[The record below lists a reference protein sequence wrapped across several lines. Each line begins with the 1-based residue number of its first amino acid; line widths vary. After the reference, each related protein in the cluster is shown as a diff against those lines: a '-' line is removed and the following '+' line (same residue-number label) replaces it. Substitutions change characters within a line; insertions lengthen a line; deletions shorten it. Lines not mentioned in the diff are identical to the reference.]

1 MPEIRNLQP
10 FVQAV
15 RCGSFIAA
23 ATRLQVTPPAVS
35 KSIAAL
41 ERELGVRLFNRT
53 TRKLSLTSEGHQ
65 FFQRVAPLLAQ
76 LDEAVADVRRSP
88 EHPEGLIKV
97 STTPTFG
104 RHCLTPVI
112 AEFLQRFPLVEIDI
126 SYEEIPPSLVNDG
139 VDVSIQHARGRGTNH
154 VSRPLCSYP
163 LVLVASPGYLARKG
177 APKSPDELAEHDF
190 VGIRLP
196 FGLAEL
202 QLDRA
207 PGGARKGAT
216 RKDRNVVHHP
226 HRRLTVAG
234 QHDTSLIAALS
245 GAGITP
251 SAIPVVLPYLH
262 SGQLKI
268 VLPEYRV
275 RGDEAEGTVPRI
287 YVHYPHREYLP
298 AKVRVFV
305 DYLLEHFRAR
315 DAAKEQLDSFYA

>member
-53 TRKLSLTSEGHQ
+53 TRKLSLTSEGRQ
-65 FFQRVAPLLAQ
+65 FFQRVAPLLSQ

-88 EHPEGLIKV
+88 EHPEGVIKV
-97 STTPTFG
+97 SVTPTFG

-112 AEFLQRFPLVEIDI
+112 AAFLQRYPLVEIDI
-126 SYEEIPPSLVNDG
+126 SYDEVAPSLVNDG

-154 VSRPLCSYP
+154 VSRPLCDYP
-163 LVLVASPGYLARKG
+163 IVLVASQDYLERKG
-177 APKSPDELAEHDF
+177 VPQSPDQLAAHDF
-190 VGIRLP
+190 IGIRMP
-196 FGLAEL
+196 FGLAALHLERL
-202 QLDRA
+202 
-207 PGGARKGAT
+207 PGGT
-216 RKDRNVVHHP
+216 RKRTNRGEKAFIHHP
-226 HRRLTVAG
+226 RGRLTVAG
-234 QHDTSLIAALS
+234 QPDTSLIAALS

-251 SAIPVVLPYLH
+251 SSVPVVLPYLH
-262 SGQLKI
+262 SGALKI
-268 VLPEYRV
+268 VLPDYRV
-275 RGDEAEGTVPRI
+275 RGDEAEGAGPRI
-287 YVHYPHREYLP
+287 YVHYPHRQYLP

-305 DYLLEHFRAR
+305 DYLLERFRTTDFGKA
-315 DAAKEQLDSFYA
+315 QLDRYSA

>member
-10 FVQAV
+10 FIQAV

-53 TRKLSLTSEGHQ
+53 TRKLSLTAEGHQ
-65 FFQRVAPLLAQ
+65 FFERVAPLLVQ

-112 AEFLQRFPLVEIDI
+112 AEFLQRYPLVEIDI
-126 SYEEIPPSLVNDG
+126 SYDEIAPSLVNDG

-163 LVLVASPGYLARKG
+163 LVLVASPAYLARKG
-177 APKSPDELAEHDF
+177 VPQSPDELAEHDF

-196 FGLAEL
+196 FGLAAL

-207 PGGARKGAT
+207 PGSARKGAA
-216 RKDRNVVHHP
+216 RKERNLVHHP
-226 HRRLTVAG
+226 RRRLTVAG
-234 QHDTSLIAALS
+234 QHDTSLIAAVS

-251 SAIPVVLPYLH
+251 SAVPVVLPYLQ

-275 RGDEAEGTVPRI
+275 RGDETEGAGPRI
-287 YVHYPHREYLP
+287 YVHYPHRQYLP

-305 DYLLEHFRAR
+305 DYLLEHFRAS
-315 DAAKEQLDSFYA
+315 DAGKEKLDSFFA

>member
-35 KSIAAL
+35 KSIATL

-53 TRKLSLTSEGHQ
+53 TRKLSLTSEGRQ
-65 FFQRVAPLLAQ
+65 FFQRVAPLLSQ

-97 STTPTFG
+97 SVTPTFG

-112 AEFLQRFPLVEIDI
+112 AEFLQRYPLVEIDI
-126 SYEEIPPSLVNDG
+126 SYDEIAPRLVNDG

-154 VSRPLCSYP
+154 VCRPLCDYSI
-163 LVLVASPGYLARKG
+163 VLVASPDYLERKG
-177 APKSPDELAEHDF
+177 VPQSPDELAEHDF
-190 VGIRLP
+190 VGIRMP
-196 FGLAEL
+196 FGLAALHLERL
-202 QLDRA
+202 
-207 PGGARKGAT
+207 PGST
-216 RKDRNVVHHP
+216 RREKTFVHYP
-226 HRRLTVAG
+226 RGRLTVAG
-234 QHDTSLIAALS
+234 QPDTGLIAAIS

-251 SAIPVVLPYLH
+251 SSVPVVLPHLH
-262 SGQLKI
+262 SGALKI

-275 RGDEAEGTVPRI
+275 RVDDAAGVGPRI
-287 YVHYPHREYLP
+287 YVHYPHRQYLP

-305 DYLLEHFRAR
+305 DYLLERFRTTDIGKA
-315 DAAKEQLDSFYA
+315 ELDKYSA

>member
-23 ATRLQVTPPAVS
+23 ATRLQVTPPAIS

-53 TRKLSLTSEGHQ
+53 TRKLSLTSEGRQ
-65 FFQRVAPLLAQ
+65 FYQRVAPLLNQ

-88 EHPEGLIKV
+88 EHPEGMIKV
-97 STTPTFG
+97 SVTPTFG

-112 AEFLQRFPLVEIDI
+112 AEFLQRYPLVEIDI
-126 SYEEIPPSLVNDG
+126 SYDEIAPSLVNDG

-154 VSRPLCSYP
+154 VSRPLCDYP
-163 LVLVASPGYLARKG
+163 IVLVASPGYLERKSV
-177 APKSPDELAEHDF
+177 PQTPEELAEHEF
-190 VGIRLP
+190 VGIRMP
-196 FGLAEL
+196 FGLAALHLE
-202 QLDRA
+202 RM
-207 PGGARKGAT
+207 PGSTRKRGARK
-216 RKDRNVVHHP
+216 DRTFVHHP
-226 HRRLTVAG
+226 RGRLTVAG
-234 QHDTSLIAALS
+234 QPDTSLVAALS

-251 SAIPVVLPYLH
+251 SSVPVVLPYLR
-262 SGQLKI
+262 SGALKI

-275 RGDEAEGTVPRI
+275 RGDEADGTGPRI
-287 YVHYPHREYLP
+287 YVHYPHRQYLP

-305 DYLLEHFRAR
+305 DYLLERFRSTDTGKAEL
-315 DAAKEQLDSFYA
+315 DAFAA